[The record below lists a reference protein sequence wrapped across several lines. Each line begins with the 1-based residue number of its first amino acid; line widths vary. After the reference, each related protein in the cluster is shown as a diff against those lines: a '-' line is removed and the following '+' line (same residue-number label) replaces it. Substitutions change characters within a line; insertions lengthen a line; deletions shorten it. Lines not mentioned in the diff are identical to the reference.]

1 MSIIDIKRRLKTIKN
16 IKKITKAMGLVSTT
30 KLQKMR
36 IELDNSRGFF
46 LDIKEMSH
54 DIFSEFYSQPKEKN
68 CVILISSDRGL
79 CGSYNINVSRYA
91 IDLYKQKSNSK
102 LIAIGNCGVSVLKK
116 NNIMPDNVLSGLSE
130 KVSLESVKNISDM
143 ALELYKNG
151 YEIYLVYT
159 KFFSAVSFKPVKEKI
174 LPLGNIININKDDDN
189 NILKNNKSDIIF
201 EPDESA
207 VIDFFVPNYINFIIF
222 EAVLEAA
229 VCEQNARML
238 SMNAATDNADEMISN
253 LNLECN
259 RVRQNQITQE
269 LLEIISGANALKNNA
284 G

>member
-1 MSIIDIKRRLKTIKN
+1 
-16 IKKITKAMGLVSTT
+16 MGLVSTT

-36 IELDNSRGFF
+36 MELDNSRGFF

-116 NNIMPDNVLSGLSE
+116 NNIMPDSILSGLSE
-130 KVSLESVKNISDM
+130 KLSLESVKNISDM
-143 ALELYKNG
+143 TLELYKDG

-174 LPLGNIININKDDDN
+174 LPLGNIININKDDDK
-189 NILKNNKSDIIF
+189 NILKNNRADVIF
-201 EPDESA
+201 EPSESS
-207 VIDFFVPNYINFIIF
+207 VIDFFVPNYINCIIF
-222 EAVLEAA
+222 EAILEAA